1 MSYIEKNDYFD
12 YVIIGAGIGGLMFAY
27 QMGQNNRDAK
37 ILVVEKG
44 DVLFNRKCPI
54 NEGKVSKCI
63 NCNNCAIMSGVA
75 GAGAFSDA
83 KFNITTE
90 YGGWIDDYI
99 KIDDALDYM
108 ERLDNILM
116 ELRDK
121 TKTPRIYYPNNEL
134 QKKALEYDLHLLQG
148 KVRHFGTDGIYT
160 VMQNLEDKLF
170 NKKYGNNIQLLTN
183 TYVSSEDIDV
193 EKDYPKF
200 EIWKDGEQ
208 IYHTYGDDVSKKVE
222 EEINNT
228 CF

>member
-1 MSYIEKNDYFD
+1 MVSTF
-12 YVIIGAGIGGLMFAY
+12 
-27 QMGQNNRDAK
+27 K
-37 ILVVEKG
+37 IVTLAAA
-44 DVLFNRKCPI
+44 I

-99 KIDDALDYM
+99 QIDDALDYM

-148 KVRHFGTDGIYT
+148 KVRHFGTDGMYT

-170 NKKYGNNIQLLTN
+170 NKKYGNE
-183 TYVSSEDIDV
+183 YASSTTSWWSR
-193 EKDYPKF
+193 KTTTKN
-200 EIWKDGEQ
+200 K
-208 IYHTYGDDVSKKVE
+208 
-222 EEINNT
+222 
-228 CF
+228 